1 MNKIVKI
8 ALGAT
13 LLLSLGATSVSADAT
28 KGQKL
33 YKKKLK
39 SACGMS
45 GADIAAKHS
54 QDEWDEANDN
64 GLADEIRTI
73 CPSASDKALKGKFMK
88 HYYDFF
94 HEFANDSG
102 NVPSC

>member
-1 MNKIVKI
+1 MNKIIKI

-13 LLLSLGATSVSADAT
+13 LLLSLGATTASADVT

-39 SACGMS
+39 KACGMS
-45 GADIAAKHS
+45 GADMAAKHS
-54 QDEWDEANDN
+54 QSEWSDAKDT
-64 GLADEIRTI
+64 LADEIKHI
-73 CPSASDKALKGKFMK
+73 CPSATDKSLKGKYLN
-88 HYYDFF
+88 HYFDFF
-94 HEFANDSG
+94 NEFANDSG